1 MPMIATALSRVRLDA
16 PRQFGNLTLYP
27 LVALQDRVP
36 GYLLLDDALGRG
48 LARVTE
54 VSDRGSVP
62 ELLFLNEAGEDVLLV
77 DGEELVGAKQ
87 NRILNTS
94 ILVGARQTVAVPVSC
109 VEQGRWAWR
118 SRNFSSGASL
128 FARARAKKM
137 RRVSESLRRTGS
149 YASHQGEIW
158 DDVQHKLSALK
169 VHSGTASMDDAYR
182 GRAADIEQYVQALQ
196 PAAGETGA
204 VFAVDG
210 AVAGLDLFDSAA
222 AFRALMQK
230 LVRSY
235 AMDAIETPVKKPQ
248 PSPDEAVRQFLDDMM
263 TAALQRFPG
272 IGKGEQLRLES
283 ANLAGSALVAD
294 GRIVH
299 LCAFRSERSSERPS
313 GLDDAG
319 GPGVPPFQYGGQRNH

>member
-16 PRQFGNLTLYP
+16 PRQFGNLTLFP
-27 LVALQDRVP
+27 LVALQDRAP

-137 RRVSESLRRTGS
+137 RRVSESLRSTGS
-149 YASHQGEIW
+149 YESHQGEIW
-158 DDVQHKLSALK
+158 DDVQHKLSALH

-182 GRAADIEQYVQALQ
+182 GRAADIDKYVEALQ

-210 AVAGLDLFDSAA
+210 AVAGLDLFDSTA

-235 AMDAIETPVKKPQ
+235 AMDAIETPGKEPQ
-248 PSPDEAVRQFLDDMM
+248 PPLDEAVRQFLDDMM

-283 ANLAGSALVAD
+283 ASLAGSALVAD

-299 LCAFRSERSSERPS
+299 LCAFRSERPS
-313 GLDDAG
+313 GEDGVGD
-319 GPGVPPFQYGGQRNH
+319 PEVPPFLHGRQQDR